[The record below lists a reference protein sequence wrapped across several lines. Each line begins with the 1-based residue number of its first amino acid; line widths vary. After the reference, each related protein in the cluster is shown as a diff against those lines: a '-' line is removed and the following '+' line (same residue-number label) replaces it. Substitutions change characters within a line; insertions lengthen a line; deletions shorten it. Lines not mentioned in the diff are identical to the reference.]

1 MSVLVK
7 KVHHRHGHQQ
17 VEILPARE
25 AGRSCLGGEP
35 GSVGVRR
42 FLVGVG
48 ETPQSTTRAVRPV
61 LLLSAVPE
69 VRIVIGV
76 LSLVAAESTAE
87 LLLALRALVHEATCA
102 LRTAEATGTLGSHA
116 EATETGLH
124 TGRGLAVPGARVR
137 LVAELAERGGGW
149 AALAVY
155 FVLQADVVT
164 YPAGETWGWGLGH
177 TGGRKRESAGRRIEG
192 NHRQTEGSRRESARS
207 QHR

>member
-1 MSVLVK
+1 MHFLVSFLCLGIHQRKEDRRRVRYDAVRRIREMSVLVK

-17 VEILPARE
+17 VEVLPARE

-48 ETPQSTTRAVRPV
+48 ETPQSTARAIRPV
-61 LLLSAVPE
+61 FELSAVPE

-76 LSLVAAESTAE
+76 LTLVAAESTAE
-87 LLLALRALVHEATCA
+87 LLLALRRALVHEATCA

-116 EATETGLH
+116 EATETGLD

-137 LVAELAERGGGW
+137 LVAELAERGGG
-149 AALAVY
+149 
-155 FVLQADVVT
+155 
-164 YPAGETWGWGLGH
+164 
-177 TGGRKRESAGRRIEG
+177 
-192 NHRQTEGSRRESARS
+192 
-207 QHR
+207 